1 MSVTR
6 RAPWGSA
13 ASQPLPSGRSAECGG
28 KTNQGAAARP
38 HFYSY
43 AARAQPSRSESRPSS
58 TRACCPCSFHDDLA
72 TPFPPA
78 SFPSPSRPCV
88 RTFWLRP
95 AAAAYALRQRARQ
108 RRVVET
114 PWRRRPRPLARHAP
128 RNVARRASKRLPQRR
143 RRRLG
148 LAPRARGCACMRGM
162 CRICQRALTPAR
174 AAFGVGL
181 GVGGCV
187 TYALVAD
194 GRLPLPS
201 GARRAA
207 APAAAPGEVAAAL
220 AHPAAAHG
228 LPSSSETLRVRTLRV
243 AAALF
248 AWPCAARA
256 ATLTSRQR

>member
-58 TRACCPCSFHDDLA
+58 TVLLRRSIWHSGHV
-72 TPFPPA
+72 TPA
-78 SFPSPSRPCV
+78 RVLPSPSRPCV
-88 RTFWLRP
+88 RAFWLRP

-143 RRRLG
+143 RWRLG
-148 LAPRARGCACMRGM
+148 LASRARGCVCMRGM
-162 CRICQRALTPAR
+162 CRIYQRALTPAR

-228 LPSSSETLRVRTLRV
+228 LPSSSETLRVRMLRV

-248 AWPCAARA
+248 AWICAARA